1 MDELPFARQA
11 KGLNSCAA
19 IQMAKL
25 SGFSPIITTAT
36 PHNEGYCKAAGA
48 THVIDYTKVPYG
60 PAFADAVASITTA
73 PIKVIWDC
81 IAHEDSQL
89 ACWSILA
96 PSGTLVEAFPTPSPK
111 IGEDGF
117 VDKDGRKVVGVFR
130 SAYFDAEGGENRL
143 GKTMF
148 AALESML
155 RDGDLKPTR
164 VDLLPGGLLGVADGL
179 KRVMS
184 GSGKV
189 SGQKLVVSLADTPQ

>member
-1 MDELPFARQA
+1 
-11 KGLNSCAA
+11 
-19 IQMAKL
+19 MAKL
-25 SGFSPIITTAT
+25 SGFSPIITTSSS
-36 PHNEGYCKAAGA
+36 HNEAYCKAAGA

-60 PAFADAVASITTA
+60 PLFADAVASITTA

-96 PSGTLVEAFPTPSPK
+96 PSGTLVEAFPAPTPK

-117 VDKDGRKVVGVFR
+117 VDKDGRKVIGVFGTV
-130 SAYFDAEGGENRL
+130 YNDAVGGDTRL
-143 GKTMF
+143 GKALF
-148 AALESML
+148 AALEGML

-179 KRVMS
+179 NRVML
-184 GSGKV
+184 GSGGV
-189 SGQKLVVSLADTPQ
+189 SGQKLVARLLDTPQ